1 MISCAQLC
9 KYLIKYLVIQG
20 YKWRTLK
27 LQKNLCLLLPA
38 LAPPY
43 IKQKKFWTIFSS
55 FVLFVKLTWYFLIIC
70 SWWVAVQWSS
80 IIHFFSA
87 QLRGQCVSCWRR
99 QRNWAAVG
107 WRNLDRNPPAYS
119 LKTLEGGNSL
129 FEKVICC
136 KKLYSFAA
144 CV

>member
-1 MISCAQLC
+1 MQIPNQIPSHSRIQV
-9 KYLIKYLVIQG
+9 KNIKTAKEFMFTAPGSGSTL
-20 YKWRTLK
+20 YKREEIL
-27 LQKNLCLLLPA
+27 
-38 LAPPY
+38 
-43 IKQKKFWTIFSS
+43 KFWNSS

-129 FEKVICC
+129 LEKVICS